1 MSFLK
6 RYQTI
11 ITALVLLFVSL
22 VIFSLSLK
30 SPQSEMAIFR
40 KIVLE
45 TIAPVEGA
53 INSAFGYVGGLWGR
67 YIFLVGLE
75 KENRD
80 LSARL
85 SALNEELNGYREN
98 NLEYERLKKY
108 IGLEKD
114 IVYPTI
120 AAKVVGRNRP
130 SVFKT
135 VLINRG
141 TKDGVSV
148 DSPVVAAEG
157 VAGRVIEVSWNVS
170 KVLLLVDYNSN
181 IDALIQRSRVQGI
194 LQGDRE
200 GECDLK
206 YVQRSEEVKVG
217 DAIVSSGLAGI
228 FPKGLLLGRVR
239 NVQKEKSGLFQ
250 RIKVTTEVDVTK
262 LEEMLVILK
271 EKGGSG

>member
-1 MSFLK
+1 MSFFK

-11 ITALVLLFVSL
+11 ITAIVLLFVSL
-22 VIFSLSLK
+22 VVFSLSLK
-30 SPQSEMAIFR
+30 SPKSEMAIFR
-40 KIVLE
+40 KVVLE

-53 INSAFGYVGGLWGR
+53 VNSAFGYVGGVWER
-67 YIFLVGLE
+67 YIFLVRLE
-75 KENRD
+75 KENRA
-80 LSARL
+80 LTARL

-98 NLEYERLKKY
+98 DLEYERLRKY
-108 IGLEKD
+108 IGLEKV
-114 IVYPTI
+114 IGSPTI

-135 VLINRG
+135 ILINRG
-141 TKDGVSV
+141 TKDGVSI
-148 DSPVVAAEG
+148 DCPVVAAEG
-157 VAGRVIEVSWNVS
+157 IAGRVIEVSWNVS

-217 DAIVSSGLAGI
+217 DVIVSSGLAGI

-250 RIKVTTEVDVTK
+250 RIKVSTEIDVTK

>member
-22 VIFSLSLK
+22 VVFSLSLK

-40 KIVLE
+40 KVVLE

-53 INSAFGYVGGLWGR
+53 VNSAFGYVGGLWER

-75 KENRD
+75 KENRE
-80 LSARL
+80 LTARL
-85 SALNEELNGYREN
+85 SALNVELNGYREN
-98 NLEYERLKKY
+98 DLEYERLRKY

-114 IVYPTI
+114 IGYPTI

-135 VLINRG
+135 ILINRG
-141 TKDGVSV
+141 TKDGVSI
-148 DSPVVAAEG
+148 DCPVVAAEG
-157 VAGRVIEVSWNVS
+157 IAGRVIEVSWNVS

-206 YVQRSEEVKVG
+206 YVERSEEVKVG

-250 RIKVTTEVDVTK
+250 KIKVSTEVDVTK
-262 LEEMLVILK
+262 LEEMLVILR
-271 EKGGSG
+271 EKGGSR

>member
-1 MSFLK
+1 MSFFK

-11 ITALVLLFVSL
+11 ITALVLLFISL
-22 VIFSLSLK
+22 VVFSLTLK
-30 SPQSEMAIFR
+30 SPKSEMVIFR

-45 TIAPVEGA
+45 TIAPVEWA
-53 INSAFGYVGGLWGR
+53 VNSAFEYVGGLWER

-75 KENRD
+75 KENRV
-80 LSARL
+80 LTARL
-85 SALNEELNGYREN
+85 SALKKELNSYREI
-98 NLEYERLKKY
+98 NLEYERLRKY

-114 IVYPTI
+114 IDYPTI

-135 VLINRG
+135 ILINRG
-141 TKDGVSV
+141 TKDGVSI
-148 DSPVVAAEG
+148 DCPVVAAEG
-157 VAGRVIEVSWNVS
+157 IAGRVIEVSWNVS

-194 LQGDRE
+194 LQGTRE

-217 DAIVSSGLAGI
+217 DVVVSSGLAGI

-250 RIKVTTEVDVTK
+250 RIEVSTEVDVTK

>member
-1 MSFLK
+1 MSFFK

-11 ITALVLLFVSL
+11 ITALVLLFISL
-22 VIFSLSLK
+22 VVFSLSLK
-30 SPQSEMAIFR
+30 SPKSEGAIFR

-45 TIAPVEGA
+45 TVAPVEGA
-53 INSAFGYVGGLWGR
+53 VNAAFEYVGGLWER

-75 KENRD
+75 KENRE
-80 LSARL
+80 LTARL
-85 SALNEELNGYREN
+85 SALEKELNSYRESD
-98 NLEYERLKKY
+98 LEYERLRKY

-114 IVYPTI
+114 IGYPTI

-130 SVFKT
+130 SVFKAI
-135 VLINRG
+135 LINRG
-141 TKDGVSV
+141 TKDGVTI
-148 DSPVVAAEG
+148 DCPVVAAEG
-157 VAGRVIEVSWNVS
+157 IAGRVIEVSWNVS

-194 LQGDRE
+194 LQGNRE

-217 DAIVSSGLAGI
+217 DVVVSSGLAGI

-239 NVQKEKSGLFQ
+239 SVQKGKSGLFQ
-250 RIKVTTEVDVTK
+250 KIKVATEVDVTK